1 MRGEEMSWVQAYER
15 RMQRFNLEII
25 VIALSALTILTGWLF
40 IVEWALFKMAVFSRH
55 LGLSALS
62 LFDQHLH

>member
-1 MRGEEMSWVQAYER
+1 MSVRGEEMSWVQAYER

-55 LGLSALS
+55 LG
-62 LFDQHLH
+62 